1 MIISKKFIPSLF
13 TILNAFCGFMSV
25 ISSSHS
31 EYEQAVLFI
40 GYAAVFDVLDGLVAR
55 ILNSSSDFGV
65 ELDSLSDVISFGF
78 APSFLL
84 YNSFFK
90 DYNAIGILVS
100 SMVMA
105 FSAIRLAR
113 FNVSLTGYTKDVFYG
128 IPTPMSA
135 LIVCS
140 YYIFYH
146 DKIFSHNISEILIF
160 VVTIGVSL
168 MMVSKFRFPVMPS
181 FNVKAIKANPF
192 HFTLLAIGIIIIIVT
207 KGVALFPLSIL
218 YVLLGMITT
227 FIPQKIR
234 KTNQNIKS

>member
-13 TILNAFCGFMSV
+13 TILNAFCGFMSI

-55 ILNSSSDFGV
+55 ILHSSSDFGV
-65 ELDSLSDVISFGF
+65 ELDSLSDVISFGL

-90 DYNAIGILVS
+90 DYNSLGVLVS

-113 FNVSLTGYTKDVFYG
+113 FNISLTGYTKDVFYG

-135 LIVCS
+135 LILCS
-140 YYIFYH
+140 YYVFFH
-146 DKIFSHNISEILIF
+146 DKIFTHNVSEVLIF
-160 VVTIGVSL
+160 VLTICVSL
-168 MMVSKFRFPVMPS
+168 LMVSKFRFPIMPS
-181 FNVKAIKANPF
+181 FNTKAIKSHPRDF
-192 HFTLLAIGIIIIIVT
+192 IILTVGIIIILAT
-207 KGVALFPLSIL
+207 KGIALFPLSIL
-218 YVLLGMITT
+218 YVLLGIITT
-227 FIPQKIR
+227 YIPQKSR
-234 KTNQNIKS
+234 KVK

>member
-31 EYEQAVLFI
+31 EYEQAVMFI
-40 GYAAVFDVLDGLVAR
+40 GYAAIFDVLDGLVAR
-55 ILNSSSDFGV
+55 ILHSSSDFGV
-65 ELDSLSDVISFGF
+65 ELDSLSDIISFGF

-100 SMVMA
+100 SMVMV

-113 FNVSLTGYTKDVFYG
+113 FNISLTGYTKDIFYG

-135 LIVCS
+135 LILCS
-140 YYIFYH
+140 YLIFFH
-146 DKIFSHNISEILIF
+146 DKVFSHNLSEVLIF
-160 VVTIGVSL
+160 VLTICVSL
-168 MMVSKFRFPVMPS
+168 LMVSKFRFPIMPS
-181 FNVKAIKANPF
+181 FNVKAIKANPLNF
-192 HFTLLAIGIIIIIVT
+192 IVLTIGVILVIAT
-207 KGVALFPLSIL
+207 KGLALFPLSIL
-218 YVLLGMITT
+218 YVLLGIITS
-227 FIPQKIR
+227 FIPQKSK
-234 KTNQNIKS
+234 KTK

>member
-25 ISSSHS
+25 ISSSHG
-31 EYEQAVLFI
+31 EYEQAVMFI

-55 ILNSSSDFGV
+55 ILHSSSDFGV

-84 YNSFFK
+84 YNAFFK

-113 FNVSLTGYTKDVFYG
+113 FNISLTGYTKDVFYG

-135 LIVCS
+135 LILCS
-140 YYIFYH
+140 YLIFFH
-146 DKIFSHNISEILIF
+146 DKIFSHNVSEVLIF
-160 VVTIGVSL
+160 VITIGTSL
-168 MMVSKFRFPVMPS
+168 LMVSKFRFPIMPS
-181 FNVKAIKANPF
+181 FNAKAIKSNPL
-192 HFTLLAIGIIIIIVT
+192 HFIVLTIGVIIIIVT

-227 FIPQKIR
+227 FIPQKIK
-234 KTNQNIKS
+234 KTK

>member
-55 ILNSSSDFGV
+55 ILHSSSDFGV
-65 ELDSLSDVISFGF
+65 ELDSLSDVISFGL

-90 DYNAIGILVS
+90 DYNSIGVLVS

-113 FNVSLTGYTKDVFYG
+113 FNISLTGYTKDVFYG

-135 LIVCS
+135 LILCS
-140 YYIFYH
+140 YFVFFH
-146 DKIFSHNISEILIF
+146 DKIFSHNVSEVLIF
-160 VVTIGVSL
+160 VLTISVSL
-168 MMVSKFRFPVMPS
+168 LMVSKFRFPIMPS
-181 FNVKAIKANPF
+181 FNVKAIKSNPLNF
-192 HFTLLAIGIIIIIVT
+192 IVLTVGIIIILAT

-218 YVLLGMITT
+218 YVLLGIITT
-227 FIPQKIR
+227 FIPQKTKR
-234 KTNQNIKS
+234 AK